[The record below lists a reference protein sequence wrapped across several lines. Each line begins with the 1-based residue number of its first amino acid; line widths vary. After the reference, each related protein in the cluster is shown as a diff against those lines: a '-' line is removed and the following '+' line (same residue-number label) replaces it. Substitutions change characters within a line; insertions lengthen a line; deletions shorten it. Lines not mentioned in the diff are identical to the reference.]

1 MISGGITPP
10 IMKELPLTEKGAMLT
25 EVVIMEPTGH
35 YSRYSP
41 SNTDYRGPGNI
52 KLRTF

>member
-25 EVVIMEPTGH
+25 EVVIIEPTALQGIIVAIRH
-35 YSRYSP
+35 
-41 SNTDYRGPGNI
+41 
-52 KLRTF
+52 RTQITEGLGT